1 MHKERRS
8 VAWHKRALVTET
20 LPYEV
25 PVIFTNDRFFYL
37 VTREDEDEDTQ
48 KAISK
53 ILQSPKNYS
62 IPYQYQIRKDS
73 TRTTELSII
82 HPLWQLEICNFYA
95 AHEGSLLSFCA
106 KSEYSLRRPNAIAS
120 MYSDKEIPNNAV
132 SPKQGIVEKE
142 DADDEISPSHFV
154 SYFTYAKYNLLSK
167 FYESREFLRLEK
179 RFRFMRTLDIS
190 KCFYHIYTH
199 SVSWAIKDKKFAKLH
214 SNSYSFE
221 GRFDRLMQTVNYNE
235 TNGIVVGPELS
246 RIFAEIILQEVDLS
260 IQRELAQRMLV
271 EGRDY
276 SIRRYVDDYAIFA
289 SGNDLLDYIQK
300 VVAEK
305 LGAVKLYLNEK
316 KIQTHERPF
325 VTPLTLAR
333 SELGER
339 LKSLE
344 DFLAVEEKLSPTR
357 LNKLRGILKEVRSVA
372 AKHGIDIG
380 SVSGWVISTLRRAA
394 FRNNAEFTSNV
405 TADAADKWSK
415 ITEVIL
421 DLTFHLCALDLR
433 VRTTYSACQLIK
445 AIFSMSEKLPDD
457 HLDQIRHLVADELS
471 LLVTTFG
478 KNGEV
483 GDAVEYFNVLICGA
497 HFLRQ
502 EFTTSN
508 TVEIALKRLATE
520 DLTYFKYITLKFCYL
535 SDADHFKKELL
546 DLCDRAKLMLLAGD
560 PKQDSQLFLMLC
572 DFLSS
577 PAVQGKDKLSVYK
590 HVFGGTISLATMERV
605 AKRVGFVDW
614 DGLNVDHILRRKELR
629 PVYAVA

>member
-1 MHKERRS
+1 MHKDRHS
-8 VAWHKRALVTET
+8 VAWHNRALVTET

-25 PVIFTNDRFFYL
+25 PVIFTNDKFFYL
-37 VTREDEDEDTQ
+37 VTRKDEDEDTQ
-48 KAISK
+48 KAINK
-53 ILQSPKNYS
+53 ILQQSKNYS

-82 HPLWQLEICNFYA
+82 HPIWQLEICNFYA

-106 KSEYSLRRPNAIAS
+106 KSEYSLRRPNALAS
-120 MYSDKEIPNNAV
+120 MYSDAKVPNNAA

-142 DADDEISPSHFV
+142 DGDDGISPSHFV
-154 SYFTYAKYNLLSK
+154 SYFAYAKYNLLSK

-199 SVSWAIKDKKFAKLH
+199 SISWAIKDKKFAKLH

-260 IQRELAQRMLV
+260 IQRELSQRMLV

-289 SGNDLLDYIQK
+289 SGIDLLDDIQK

-325 VTPLTLAR
+325 VTSLTLAR
-333 SELGER
+333 SELGEG
-339 LKSLE
+339 LKTLE
-344 DFLAVEEKLSPTR
+344 EFLEIEEELSPAR
-357 LNKLRGILKEVRSVA
+357 LNKLRAILKEVRSIAV
-372 AKHGIDIG
+372 KHGVDIG
-380 SVSGWVISTLRRAA
+380 SISGWVISALRRVA
-394 FRNNAEFTSNV
+394 FRNNARFMENV
-405 TADAADKWSK
+405 SAAAADKWLK

-421 DLTFHLCALDLR
+421 DLAFHLCALDLR

-445 AIFSMSEKLPDD
+445 VIFSISEKFPDD
-457 HLDQIRHLVADELS
+457 YVDQIRHVVADELS
-471 LLVTTFG
+471 LLVATFG
-478 KNGEV
+478 KNGEI
-483 GDAVEYFNVLICGA
+483 GDAIEYFNVLICGA
-497 HFLRQ
+497 HFLGKD
-502 EFTTSN
+502 FTTSN
-508 TVEIALKRLATE
+508 TVEIALKKLASE
-520 DLTYFKYITLKFCYL
+520 ELTYFKYITLKFCYL
-535 SDADHFKKELL
+535 SDSVRFKQELL
-546 DLCDRAKLMLLAGD
+546 DLCDKAKVILTAGD

-577 PAVQGKDKLSVYK
+577 PAVQEKDKLSVYK
-590 HVFGGTISLATMERV
+590 QVFGGAISLATMERV